1 MFADRF
7 GARSKARVTTNDIGW
22 FMATDFRDGK
32 TFPRRGREAL
42 GEFLWLAR
50 VFDKAR
56 AKTNW
61 THDGYIYPCPMD
73 NAVLRCWGI
82 SAREFTT
89 AIGAHPSDDQILAW
103 VSGRVTADRKQ
114 AANEW
119 VLRQKF
125 ALDRQDAEEGVAGAV
140 APKTPREVWIG
151 LVVAALTL
159 LIAWLIRILHL

>member
-1 MFADRF
+1 
-7 GARSKARVTTNDIGW
+7 
-22 FMATDFRDGK
+22 MATDFRDGK

-56 AKTNW
+56 AKTNR

-73 NAVLRCWGI
+73 NAVMRCWGI
-82 SAREFTT
+82 SPREFTT
-89 AIGAHPSDDQILAW
+89 AISEHPTDDQILAW
-103 VSGRVTADRKQ
+103 LSGRVPADRMQ

-119 VLRQKF
+119 LLRQEF

-140 APKTPREVWIG
+140 APKLPREILIG

-159 LIAWLIRILHL
+159 LVAWLIRILHL